1 MNEYCSSQ
9 PLEALQRIVVVLSRF
24 GGEAFLYGS
33 SVTAFRLGHDIDVLF
48 VLAKEYHEHVYQQVA
63 MVQED
68 SPFLLHPTLVTPA
81 EFATN
86 PRISKLSHRA
96 IRLW

>member
-1 MNEYCSSQ
+1 MSESCSSRS
-9 PLEALQRIVVVLSRF
+9 LEGLQRIVAVLSRL

-33 SVTAFRLGHDIDVLF
+33 SVAAFRLGHDIDLLF
-48 VLAKEYHEHVYQQVA
+48 VLAKEHHEHVYQQVA
-63 MVQED
+63 KVQED
-68 SPFLLHPTLVTPA
+68 SPLLLHPTLVTPI

-86 PRISKLSHRA
+86 PRIRDLLDRA